1 MKHKL
6 LPLIIIGVFVILV
19 LMLIPVHYKEDNTY
33 NDQIKNQIVE
43 VNAIQLKIEQEA
55 WREQK
60 EELVQSCEMI
70 KTNLKELTKTPE
82 NQTNQIR
89 VYLIGTIAILL
100 LVTCYY
106 YIHLHI
112 LKPFH
117 KMKRYTEQIAAGEF
131 EIPLEMSRSQYF
143 GELTWSFD
151 AMRCEIKRARECERQ
166 QIENNKTVI
175 ATLSHDIK
183 TPIASIRAYAEGLE
197 AGFENSIEK
206 RIKYLNIIIKKCD
219 EVSKLTEDLFLHS
232 LSDMDKL
239 QVNPEE
245 TELSAFLEKA
255 VQELTGIKDDIQ
267 LIIEQKP
274 VYVCIDPKRMLQIL
288 ENLVNN
294 ARKYAKTKIRIALTI
309 SEEEVHIEVKD
320 YGTGIPDADLPFITQ
335 KFYRGKNVQNEQGA
349 GLGLYIVSYLMQ
361 QMNGQLR
368 LQNETDGLKVILI
381 FS

>member
-1 MKHKL
+1 
-6 LPLIIIGVFVILV
+6 
-19 LMLIPVHYKEDNTY
+19 MLIPVHYKEDNTY